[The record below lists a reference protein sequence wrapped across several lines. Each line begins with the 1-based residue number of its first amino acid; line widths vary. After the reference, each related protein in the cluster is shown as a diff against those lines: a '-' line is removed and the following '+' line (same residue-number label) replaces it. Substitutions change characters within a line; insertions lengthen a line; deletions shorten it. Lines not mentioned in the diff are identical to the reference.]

1 MKHCLRAASASLA
14 EEALGLPVP
23 IPADERPELA
33 QVVEA
38 VRRRHEPAAGPR
50 DAGELG
56 ERLLEIRNVIQH
68 PVGHGHV
75 ERPVIERAG
84 LSRRRHARRPH
95 ASAPARPSVARGRR
109 RRHPRRAPPALRSAN
124 SPQPHPTSSTRRGSG
139 SADRLERRLARI
151 RAGDA
156 LVDRCAR
163 HQTVFRRVLLPDT
176 LRVVQPSQ
184 GSRIGVPV
192 SRFGG
197 AFPPSQRFTVAPT
210 SPNSPS
216 WM

>member
-1 MKHCLRAASASLA
+1 MS
-14 EEALGLPVP
+14 
-23 IPADERPELA
+23 IPADERPQLA

-38 VRRRHEPAAGPR
+38 VRRRHQPAAGPR

-56 ERLLEIRNVIQH
+56 ERLLEIGNVVQH

-75 ERPVIERAG
+75 ERRVIEGQGFHVADTRVDSTLARQLDHPWREVDG
-84 LSRRRHARRPH
+84 DDIHAELDQHPLCELTPAASDLQH
-95 ASAPARPSVARGRR
+95 A
-109 RRHPRRAPPALRSAN
+109 PR
-124 SPQPHPTSSTRRGSG
+124 SSL
-139 SADRLERRLARI
+139 ADRLERRLARI

-163 HQTVFRRVLLPDT
+163 HQSVFRRVLLSDT

-192 SRFGG
+192 SRLGG
-197 AFPPSQRFTVAPT
+197 AFPPSQAFTVAPT

-216 WM
+216 WMWPAAFLPWTYASRSPYSRE